1 MGERIATIA
10 TAVVTAVTVV
20 AIATHP
26 RTAGTVRAIGGT
38 FVGALRQI
46 VAAGGR

>member
-1 MGERIATIA
+1 MGERITTVA
-10 TAVVTAVTVV
+10 TAIVTAVTVV

-26 RTAGTVRAIGGT
+26 RTASTVRAIGGT

-46 VAAGGR
+46 VGASGR